1 MTNSLKDYE
10 EMFERL
16 SLTELDVQ
24 EGDFKLRLKREAIP
38 LQSPA
43 PVPVLVQPPLP
54 SQESEQAPG
63 NKVISGV
70 EVKAPLLGVFYGAVG
85 DKKTIEAGDKV
96 SKGDV
101 LCTLEAMKM
110 MNEVKS
116 PVDGTVAEVYAKEGD
131 LVEFDQ
137 VLFVI
142 E

>member
-1 MTNSLKDYE
+1 M
-10 EMFERL
+10 
-16 SLTELDVQ
+16 
-24 EGDFKLRLKREAIP
+24 
-38 LQSPA
+38 
-43 PVPVLVQPPLP
+43 
-54 SQESEQAPG
+54 
-63 NKVISGV
+63 
-70 EVKAPLLGVFYGAVG
+70 FYGAVG
-85 DKKTIEAGDKV
+85 DKKAIEAGDKV

>member
-10 EMFERL
+10 DMFIRL
-16 SLTELDVQ
+16 SLSELEVH
-24 EGDFKLRLKREAIP
+24 EKDFSLKLKRNASLSENVEKEP
-38 LQSPA
+38 VTLQKGMETEPVITA
-43 PVPVLVQPPLP
+43 PK
-54 SQESEQAPG
+54 AAKG
-63 NKVISGV
+63 F
-70 EVKAPLLGVFYGAVG
+70 EVKAPLLGVFNGAVG
-85 DKKTIEAGDKV
+85 NKEAVKKGDKV

-110 MNEVKS
+110 LNEVTS
-116 PVDGTVAEVYAKEGD
+116 PVDGTVAEVLAGEGD

>member
-10 EMFERL
+10 EIFERL

-24 EGDFKLRLKREAIP
+24 EGDFKLKLKREMTSP
-38 LQSPA
+38 QSPA
-43 PVPVLVQPPLP
+43 PVPISVQTPLP
-54 SQESEQAPG
+54 SKEPEQATS
-63 NKVISGV
+63 NKVITGV

-85 DKKTIEAGDKV
+85 DKKAIEVGDKV

-110 MNEVKS
+110 MNEVKA
-116 PVDGTVAEVYAKEGD
+116 PVDGTVTEVNAGEGD